1 MAVIVQKYGGS
12 SVADVDKLRYVAQR
26 VMQTQQQG
34 HQVVVVV
41 SAMGDTTDELL
52 AMAKKVSANPDR
64 RELDMLLS
72 AGERIS
78 MALLS
83 MAIRE
88 LGGDAISFTG
98 SQSGIITNDRHV
110 DARIIE
116 VRPFRVQDELARGK
130 IVVIAGYQGVSYRK
144 EVTTLGPRR
153 QRHDRGRDGGGAR
166 RRILRNLLGRGRRL
180 LRRPA
185 RRVRPRGASACSSY
199 EETQEMAEA
208 GAKVLNAQAVEFAK
222 EKGIAIY
229 ARATRGPLPG
239 VDPSADGT
247 VVRRNPPRMPGTVVG
262 VASERDV
269 IVLESDAAAG
279 DVLALLDERHVA
291 GKQLHVFADRT
302 TVVISREN
310 LHDEDRLRD
319 LLQTRLSGQARLV
332 DGLAAVSVVGA
343 GINATYANVLAG
355 AAALGRARDPAR
367 RNRDVVV
374 PDYVDGSAREDGGGR
389 LVRCTNGS
397 STRRN
402 SYRKAFCRRR
412 PAPSGAARAA
422 AARCATSTVPG
433 APEPKGSG
441 SGSTA
446 SARRI
451 GRRADADLRAGTR
464 RDTRMEWRRWQ
475 PCRGW
480 CRAHGDRPADT
491 AGRNRRPCRP
501 GRGRRRWHSHESWRA
516 RTGRAASRSG
526 RCFPALREAH
536 ASRGSPPRF
545 RRAKS
550 GCAADGGGGG

>member
-52 AMAKKVSANPDR
+52 ALAKKVSVNPDR

-88 LGGDAISFTG
+88 LGGSAISFTG

-110 DARIIE
+110 DARILE

-144 EVTTLGPRR
+144 EVTTLGRGGSDTTAVAMAAALDAEYCEICSDVDGVYSADPRVVST
-153 QRHDRGRDGGGAR
+153 AR
-166 RRILRNLLGRGRRL
+166 RIGVL
-180 LRRPA
+180 
-185 RRVRPRGASACSSY
+185 SY

-222 EKGIAIY
+222 DKGIAIY

-269 IVLESDAAAG
+269 IVLESDAAAI
-279 DVLALLDERHVA
+279 DVFALLEERHVA

-302 TVVISREN
+302 TVAISREN

-355 AAALGRARDPAR
+355 AAALGTL
-367 RNRDVVV
+367 
-374 PDYVDGSAREDGGGR
+374 GI
-389 LVRCTNGS
+389 
-397 STRRN
+397 
-402 SYRKAFCRRR
+402 R
-412 PAPSGAARAA
+412 PAGT
-422 AARCATSTVPG
+422 ATSSFRITWMVPRERMSEAVRVLHERFID
-433 APEPKGSG
+433 APELLP
-441 SGSTA
+441 
-446 SARRI
+446 
-451 GRRADADLRAGTR
+451 
-464 RDTRMEWRRWQ
+464 
-475 PCRGW
+475 
-480 CRAHGDRPADT
+480 
-491 AGRNRRPCRP
+491 
-501 GRGRRRWHSHESWRA
+501 
-516 RTGRAASRSG
+516 
-526 RCFPALREAH
+526 
-536 ASRGSPPRF
+536 
-545 RRAKS
+545 
-550 GCAADGGGGG
+550 